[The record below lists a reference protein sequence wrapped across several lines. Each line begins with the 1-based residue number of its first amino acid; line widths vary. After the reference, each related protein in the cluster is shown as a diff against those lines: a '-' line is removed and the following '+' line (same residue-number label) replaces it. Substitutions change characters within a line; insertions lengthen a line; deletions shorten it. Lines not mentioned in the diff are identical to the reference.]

1 MSSKLNQSKGVIL
14 WDIDGTIISP
24 IRKTINSP
32 HENAVIK
39 LGIEPNGRSKVLIGS
54 TDYEVLED
62 LLENYRGENKLSL
75 LDNCF
80 KELDQESSVLY
91 GQNLFELC
99 LGMPEVLIEAS
110 KLGWKNGVL
119 TGNTYKRMVMKLS
132 NVLEKF
138 DQSLMFECK
147 FGDTREKIAKRASEL
162 LKFNEINN
170 VIIVGD
176 TPRDIS
182 VAKKF
187 NFHAVSVASGK
198 FSYEELKNFSPNLV
212 LNDFNND
219 VKLFLKFVSSFHK

>member
-24 IRKTINSP
+24 IRKMINSP
-32 HENAVIK
+32 HASAVIK
-39 LGIEPNGRSKVLIGS
+39 HGIEPNGRSKILIGS

-62 LLENYRGENKLSL
+62 LLENYRGENKLLL

-80 KELDQESSVLY
+80 KELDQESSGLY

-147 FGDTREKIAKRASEL
+147 FGDTREKIASRASEL

-187 NFHAVSVASGK
+187 NFHTVSVASGK
-198 FSYEELKNFSPNLV
+198 FSYEELKSFSPNLV
-212 LNDFNND
+212 LNDFNSD
-219 VKLFLKFVSSFHK
+219 IKLFLKFVSSFH

>member
-24 IRKTINSP
+24 IRKMINSP
-32 HENAVIK
+32 HANTVIK
-39 LGIEPNGRSKVLIGS
+39 HGIEPNGRSKVLIGS

-62 LLENYRGENKLSL
+62 LLENYRGEDKLSL

-99 LGMPEVLIEAS
+99 LGMPEVLLEAS

-147 FGDTREKIAKRASEL
+147 FGDTREKIAKRASEV

-187 NFHAVSVASGK
+187 NFHTVSVASGK
-198 FSYEELKNFSPNLV
+198 FSYKELKNFSPDLV

>member
-1 MSSKLNQSKGVIL
+1 MRSKLNQSKGVIL
-14 WDIDGTIISP
+14 WDIDGTVISP
-24 IRKTINSP
+24 IRKIINSP
-32 HENAVIK
+32 HANTVIK
-39 LGIEPNGRSKVLIGS
+39 HGIEPSGRSEVHIGS

-62 LLENYRGENKLSL
+62 LIENYKGRNKFSL

-91 GQNLFELC
+91 GQNSFELC

-110 KLGWKNGVL
+110 KLGWTNGVL
-119 TGNTYKRMVMKLS
+119 TGNTYKRMIMKLS
-132 NVLEKF
+132 KVLDKF
-138 DQSLMFECK
+138 DQSLLFECK
-147 FGDTREKIAKRASEL
+147 FGDSREKIAHRASEL
-162 LKFNEINN
+162 FNFNEINN

-198 FSYEELKNFSPNLV
+198 FSTEELENFNPNLV
-212 LNDFNND
+212 LKDFKSD
-219 VKLFLKFVSSFHK
+219 IKLFLKFISSFK

>member
-24 IRKTINSP
+24 IRKMINSP
-32 HENAVIK
+32 HASAVIK
-39 LGIEPNGRSKVLIGS
+39 HGIEPNGRSKILIGS

-62 LLENYRGENKLSL
+62 LLENYRGENKLLL

-80 KELDQESSVLY
+80 KELDQESSRLY

-147 FGDTREKIAKRASEL
+147 FGDTREKIASRASEL
-162 LKFNEINN
+162 LIFNEINN

-187 NFHAVSVASGK
+187 DFHAVSVASGK
-198 FSYEELKNFSPNLV
+198 FSSEELKHFGPNLV
-212 LNDFNND
+212 LNDFKRD
-219 VKLFLKFVSSFHK
+219 IKLFLKFISSFN